1 MNLLLLRSREKVSS
15 NPSPSDDDEDR
26 KSMCERDLG
35 ALSCAV
41 GRCGR

>member
-1 MNLLLLRSREKVSS
+1 MNLLLRSRQKVSS
-15 NPSPSDDDEDR
+15 DSSPSDDDEDR
-26 KSMCERDLG
+26 KLMCERDLG